1 MGQGSRTRSILQ
13 SPLSCW
19 YLEMESGTRVYPV
32 VRVGDLDGLRRIY
45 SDTGGLITESDEQIV
60 RVATSWDV
68 NVRSPWRKF
77 LPRSMFEG
85 FDGKATSKLFVTNRR
100 IVFVRDIDPWRQL
113 KGELTPLGIPTA
125 AAKEVRLKQLKSR
138 GARQYCEFRPQDF
151 RVVRRRRFDRPRSW
165 LDLRVF
171 GVDGRRYAITLWNTD
186 GPDQET
192 RLLIESQFG
201 R

>member
-1 MGQGSRTRSILQ
+1 MRRSSRTRSILQ

-32 VRVGDLDGLRRIY
+32 VRAGDLDGLRRTY
-45 SDTGGLITESDEQIV
+45 SDTGELVTESDEQIV
-60 RVATSWDV
+60 RVATNWDV

-77 LPRSMFEG
+77 LPRSIFEG

-125 AAKEVRLKQLKSR
+125 AAKEVRLKRLKSL
-138 GARQYCEFRPQDF
+138 GARQYCEIRPLDLH
-151 RVVRRRRFDRPRSW
+151 VVKKSSFDRRQSW
-165 LDLRVF
+165 IDLRLV
-171 GVDGRRYAITLWNTD
+171 GTDGKQYAVTLWKTD

-192 RLLIESQFG
+192 RALIESQFS

>member
-1 MGQGSRTRSILQ
+1 MRRSSRTRSILQ

-19 YLEMESGTRVYPV
+19 YLEMESDPRVYPV
-32 VRVGDLDGLRRIY
+32 VRAGDLDGLRRIY
-45 SDTGGLITESDEQIV
+45 SDTGGLVTESDEQIV

-77 LPRSMFEG
+77 LPRSIFEG

-138 GARQYCEFRPQDF
+138 GARQYCEFRPRDF
-151 RVVRRRRFDRPRSW
+151 RVVKIKRFDRPRSR
-165 LDLRVF
+165 LDLRLV
-171 GVDGRRYAITLWNTD
+171 GVHGRQYAITLWKTD
-186 GPDQET
+186 GLDQET
-192 RLLIESQFG
+192 RALIESQFG

>member
-1 MGQGSRTRSILQ
+1 MRRSSRTRSILQ

-19 YLEMESGTRVYPV
+19 YLEMESATRVYPV
-32 VRVGDLDGLRRIY
+32 VRAGDLDGLRRIY
-45 SDTGGLITESDEQIV
+45 SDTGGLVTESDEQIV
-60 RVATSWDV
+60 RVAISWDV

-77 LPRSMFEG
+77 LPRSIFEG
-85 FDGKATSKLFVTNRR
+85 FDSKATSKLFVTNRR
-100 IVFVRDIDPWRQL
+100 IVLVRDIDPWRQL

-138 GARQYCEFRPQDF
+138 GARQYCEFRPRGF
-151 RVVRRRRFDRPRSW
+151 RVVKKRSFDRPRSW
-165 LDLRVF
+165 LDLRVV
-171 GVDGRRYAITLWNTD
+171 GVDGRQYAITLWKTD

>member
-1 MGQGSRTRSILQ
+1 
-13 SPLSCW
+13 
-19 YLEMESGTRVYPV
+19 MESGAQAYPV
-32 VRVGDLDGLRRIY
+32 VRAGDLDGLQRIY
-45 SDTGGLITESDEQIV
+45 SDTGGLVTESDEEIV
-60 RVATSWDV
+60 RVAASWDV

-77 LPRSMFEG
+77 LPRSIFEG

-100 IVFVRDIDPWRQL
+100 IVLVRDIDSWRQL

-125 AAKEVRLKQLKSR
+125 AAKEVRLRQLKSR
-138 GARQYCEFRPQDF
+138 GARQYCEFRPLDF
-151 RVVRRRRFDRPRSW
+151 RVVKKRSFDRPRSW
-165 LDLRVF
+165 LDLRAV
-171 GVDGRRYAITLWNTD
+171 GVDGRQYAITLWKTD